1 MADIIQGSKFE
12 KDFIERTYASIVS
25 DMSIAFSELVAN
37 SWDAGATLVSITLP
51 SKGNNLITI
60 EDNGSGMTDK
70 EFQQRWMTIAYN
82 RVAHQGQ
89 YIEYNSSKGK
99 AIQSRYN
106 DFLRP

>member
-51 SKGNNLITI
+51 SKGNNLILLLQQKIGKRRMEEETG
-60 EDNGSGMTDK
+60 NGRGM
-70 EFQQRWMTIAYN
+70 M
-82 RVAHQGQ
+82 
-89 YIEYNSSKGK
+89 
-99 AIQSRYN
+99 
-106 DFLRP
+106 L